1 MNYYYHHDSRGFYCG
16 DIHSVIPVDSV
27 ELSETEYREL
37 IEGQAMGGRI
47 SSSVGGRPFIVPAS
61 MTILEQHIAKEHTL
75 RAEGSLRLSAL
86 AAPYLPAER
95 ETWATQQSEAR
106 AWSLDPAASTPML
119 SAMALARGIS
129 LSDLAGKV
137 LENVAL
143 FEAASGAILGQQ
155 QALLDTLAAVDPTAP
170 DAATRIAA
178 ITWP

>member
-1 MNYYYHHDSRGFYCG
+1 
-16 DIHSVIPVDSV
+16 
-27 ELSETEYREL
+27 
-37 IEGQAMGGRI
+37 
-47 SSSVGGRPFIVPAS
+47 
-61 MTILEQHIAKEHTL
+61 
-75 RAEGSLRLSAL
+75 
-86 AAPYLPAER
+86 
-95 ETWATQQSEAR
+95 
-106 AWSLDPAASTPML
+106 
-119 SAMALARGIS
+119 MALARGIS